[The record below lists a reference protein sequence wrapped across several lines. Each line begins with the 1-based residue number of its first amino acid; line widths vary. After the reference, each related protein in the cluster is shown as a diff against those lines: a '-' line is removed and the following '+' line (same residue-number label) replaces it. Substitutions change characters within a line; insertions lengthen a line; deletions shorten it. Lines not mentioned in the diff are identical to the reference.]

1 MAESNTIDSAAAV
14 LDFQRASDGTL
25 VLDLKGI
32 WKLGSDLPSTQT
44 FEEAIT
50 ANRPSKVTFKSDQLG
65 DWNTG
70 LLIFLQHCFEI
81 AKSNSIPISHEGLP
95 DGVRGLIVLST
106 AVPETK
112 GTGHEPIERSLFYK
126 VGSRSIRIADAL
138 MEVFTFV
145 GEAVIALGRFAI
157 GKARF
162 RWADFWFIVQQCG
175 AEALPI
181 VALISFLVGLI
192 MAFVGAVQL
201 LQFGASIYVANLV
214 GLAMVRE
221 MGAMMT
227 GVIMCGRTGA
237 AFAAQLGTM
246 KVNEEIDAL
255 KSMGLSPMEFLVLPR
270 MIALFIMMPL
280 LVLFSNFVGIMGGL
294 VVSLSMLDVT
304 FNQYMNQTIEAID
317 LTNFSTGIIKSVV
330 FGGIVA
336 GSGCL
341 RGMQCGTSSA
351 AVGIAA
357 TSAVVTGITFLI
369 LADAMF
375 AVVFNILGI

>member
-1 MAESNTIDSAAAV
+1 MVPTDSTQQPARLTFHDGKEGSLMLELQGAWRLGEALPAIDSVEENIRTA
-14 LDFQRASDGTL
+14 LPKTL
-25 VLDLKGI
+25 C
-32 WKLGSDLPSTQT
+32 
-44 FEEAIT
+44 
-50 ANRPSKVTFKSDQLG
+50 FKSEGLT

-70 LLIFLQHCFEI
+70 LLLFLEHCEGLC
-81 AKSNSIPISHEGLP
+81 AAHEVALDYAGLP
-95 DGVRGLIVLST
+95 DGVRSLIALAK
-106 AVPETK
+106 AVPHQETGK
-112 GTGHEPIERSLFYK
+112 DNLERSLFYK
-126 VGSRSIRIADAL
+126 VGSRSIRMADAVN
-138 MEVFTFV
+138 EAFIFI
-145 GEAVIALGRFAI
+145 GEAVIALGRFMI

-162 RWADFWFIVQQCG
+162 RYADLWFTVQQCG
-175 AEALPI
+175 ADALPI

-221 MGAMMT
+221 MGVMMT

-255 KSMGLSPMEFLVLPR
+255 KTMGLSPMEFLVLPR
-270 MIALFIMMPL
+270 MLALFVMLPL
-280 LVLFSNFVGIMGGL
+280 LVLFANFVGIIGGL
-294 VVSLSMLDVT
+294 VVSLSMLDVS
-304 FNQYMNQTIEAID
+304 FNQYVNQTIEAVSLVD
-317 LTNFSTGIIKSVV
+317 FATGMIKSVV

-336 GSGCL
+336 GTGCL
-341 RGMQCGTSSA
+341 RGMQCGNSSA

-369 LADAMF
+369 VADALF
-375 AVVFNILGI
+375 AVLFNILKI